1 MRPGIRGE
9 RRMRVAEPTVERLVQ
24 YHRLLEQLHEEGR
37 KVVSSQEIGEMLSLK
52 ASQVRKDLSYFG
64 EIGKRGVG
72 YHVDRLH
79 EHISE
84 ILSPPRRWKIGLVGA
99 GKLGAA
105 LLGYRGF
112 CSDKFC
118 IEAVF
123 DVDHAK
129 VGREV
134 GGIPCHHVDDIA
146 EVLQEKKL
154 EVLILTIPAMAAQAV
169 VDKAM
174 AAGTVK
180 GILSFAPT
188 TLVVPDGV
196 LVYGVDISVEL
207 EKLLFYMK
215 HEG

>member
-1 MRPGIRGE
+1 M
-9 RRMRVAEPTVERLVQ
+9 
-24 YHRLLEQLHEEGR
+24 
-37 KVVSSQEIGEMLSLK
+37 VSSQEIGEMLGLK

-72 YHVDRLH
+72 YHVDRLY

-84 ILSPPRRWKIGLVGA
+84 ILSPPRRWRIGLVGA
-99 GKLGAA
+99 GKLGTA

-118 IEAVF
+118 IEAIF
-123 DVDHAK
+123 DVDASK
-129 VGREV
+129 VGQEV
-134 GGIPCHHVDDIA
+134 GGIPCYHVDDIA
-146 EVLQEKKL
+146 EILAEKKL

-169 VDKAM
+169 VDKAVV
-174 AAGTVK
+174 ADTVR

-188 TLVVPDGV
+188 TLVVPEGV